1 MKSEDDKS
9 TAMVRR
15 RRTEEAGVGVSVATV
30 KEIALC
36 RSPKRQKVQEKKEE
50 KVEEKV
56 KTETESQPLLLRP
69 QEQTKEQDEH
79 PDVCLRLRFK
89 WQRDTAYTK
98 DDSDGHSEDD
108 SKSDMFFS
116 SDTED
121 ANEDQH
127 HHHYHNRWPVH
138 NPLGS
143 VSPGSPVSP
152 VRKVDKF
159 LLNFSVFNEDDYNHD
174 DEHDHMLAVISTLQ
188 HLPGVAWLDHTR
200 SKQRQQHPKS
210 EVSLQEPLPV
220 PVPEPQRLPD
230 SDPFSATTTTTTT
243 KMTATAPSPPL
254 LQHPLALYIPRS

>member
-1 MKSEDDKS
+1 M
-9 TAMVRR
+9 ARR
-15 RRTEEAGVGVSVATV
+15 RRTEEVGVGVGVSVATV
-30 KEIALC
+30 KEMVLC

-69 QEQTKEQDEH
+69 QEQAKEHDEH

-98 DDSDGHSEDD
+98 DDSDGRSEDD
-108 SKSDMFFS
+108 SKSDLFFS

-121 ANEDQH
+121 ADEDLH
-127 HHHYHNRWPVH
+127 HHHYHNRWPVN

-174 DEHDHMLAVISTLQ
+174 DEHDHILAVISTLQ
-188 HLPGVAWLDHTR
+188 HLPGVASLDHTR
-200 SKQRQQHPKS
+200 SKQRQWHPKS
-210 EVSLQEPLPV
+210 EVSLQEPLPA
-220 PVPEPQRLPD
+220 PQRLPD
-230 SDPFSATTTTTTT
+230 SDPFSATTTT
-243 KMTATAPSPPL
+243 TATAPSPPL